1 MPVHFANG
9 LFDQPWLVAVFIIV
23 GLISNWLMKR
33 RQEQEAARRPEGERP
48 SAPEKPEEEFD
59 LETAMRRLLGE
70 PPPAQSAPPPP
81 PVIPG
86 GQRPP
91 PLVDARQS
99 DAEALR
105 SEPAWQQE
113 SEEGWAEDGEQ
124 PRPAPPPLRP
134 PPISAAAR
142 GTVPTEAQAQAARR
156 FAQSSAA
163 TGERSPTVPPGRD
176 APSTAE
182 PRTGFWRNPRNAR
195 QAFVASLVFGSP
207 KGLES

>member
-33 RQEQEAARRPEGERP
+33 RQEQEAARRPEAERP

-70 PPPAQSAPPPP
+70 PPPAQSSPP
-81 PVIPG
+81 PVITG
-86 GQRPP
+86 SQRPP
-91 PLVDARQS
+91 PLADARQS

-105 SEPAWQQE
+105 SELAWQEE
-113 SEEGWAEDGEQ
+113 SEEGLAEDGEQ
-124 PRPAPPPLRP
+124 LRSAPPPLRP
-134 PPISAAAR
+134 PSVLASSAR
-142 GTVPTEAQAQAARR
+142 VTVLTEAQAQAARR
-156 FAQSSAA
+156 FVQSSAKA
-163 TGERSPTVPPGRD
+163 SERSATILQGSN
-176 APSTAE
+176 APSVAE
-182 PRTGFWRNPRNAR
+182 PRTAYWRNPRNAR

>member
-70 PPPAQSAPPPP
+70 PPPTQPPPP

-86 GQRPP
+86 AQKPP
-91 PLVDARQS
+91 ALTDARQS

-105 SEPAWQQE
+105 SEQAWQE
-113 SEEGWAEDGEQ
+113 EPEEGWAEDGEQ
-124 PRPAPPPLRP
+124 LRPATPPLRP
-134 PPISAAAR
+134 PPVSTSLAR
-142 GTVPTEAQAQAARR
+142 VTGPTEAQAQAARR
-156 FAQSSAA
+156 FAQSSAP
-163 TGERSPTVPPGRD
+163 GGGRSALVPQGR
-176 APSTAE
+176 AALSAAE
-182 PRTGFWRNPRNAR
+182 PRTAYWRNARNAR

-207 KGLES
+207 KGLEQ

>member
-70 PPPAQSAPPPP
+70 PPPTQSPSPP

-86 GQRPP
+86 AQKPP
-91 PLVDARQS
+91 PLADARQS
-99 DAEALR
+99 DTEAVR
-105 SEPAWQQE
+105 SGPAWQEE

-124 PRPAPPPLRP
+124 LRPPPPLRP
-134 PPISAAAR
+134 PPVAPSSAR
-142 GTVPTEAQAQAARR
+142 VTVPTEAQAQAARR
-156 FAQSSAA
+156 FAQSSAP
-163 TGERSPTVPPGRD
+163 GGGRSAPVPQGRA
-176 APSTAE
+176 APPAAE
-182 PRTGFWRNPRNAR
+182 PRTAYWRNARNAR

-207 KGLES
+207 KGLEQ